1 VPVVAFLLSLLLSW
15 LWPSDAC
22 GYITDSAVHPP
33 PACGAYAYDTFT
45 PAQVGFPATG
55 QSYVDPVFG
64 ETLLRLSSF
73 YPSTGGSGIIYGIN
87 GLWNADG
94 TRYLHHNPSNQ
105 VDVINT
111 TTGAV
116 VRANVPYATGTNQA
130 TSFAPDNPDIFY
142 YTSGT
147 ILKSYSITSNTSS
160 NVKTFGGTLSGLASS
175 ADWIDTT
182 GRYFLLNI
190 AGQLTMWDKTSDI
203 LFTGTIAFVAGNTP
217 WAGLSPDGKF
227 IIISGLGPSN
237 NQKVSYAVNLAAHT
251 VTTTGVLFWDAC
263 FGDHGDVMTASDG
276 NTYFFS
282 GSCRF
287 GDAGLYRISVTN
299 AITADSSTQLTM
311 PGNHK
316 FITLNVPQSTS
327 HNACAAMGAQQ
338 DWCFMSVE
346 DPDDL
351 PASAGTWYA
360 YKQEIIMFQMVAPF
374 EVRRLVHHRSR
385 VISHYCS
392 TPRINP
398 NWQGT
403 AAMLTSAMSIPV
415 TSGCGYSDLWRWG
428 TP

>member
-1 VPVVAFLLSLLLSW
+1 VGAS
-15 LWPSDAC
+15 
-22 GYITDSAVHPP
+22 YTDPI
-33 PACGAYAYDTFT
+33 
-45 PAQVGFPATG
+45 
-55 QSYVDPVFG
+55 FG
-64 ETLLRLSSF
+64 GTILRLSNTVG
-73 YPSTGGSGIIYGIN
+73 STSSSGILYSIN

-94 TRYLHHNPSNQ
+94 TRYLHQTPANQ
-105 VDVINT
+105 VDILNT

-116 VRANVPYATGTNQA
+116 VRSNVPYATGTNQA

-175 ADWIDTT
+175 ADWIDST

-203 LFTGTIAFVAGNTP
+203 WFTGTIAFTAGNTP

-237 NQKVSYAVNLAAHT
+237 NQKVSYAVNLVAHT
-251 VTTTGVLFWDAC
+251 VNTTGVLFWDAC

-316 FITLNVPQSTS
+316 FITLNVPNSTS
-327 HNACAAMGAQQ
+327 HNACAAFGTNA

-346 DPDDL
+346 DPVDA
-351 PASAGTWYA
+351 PGSPGTWYA
-360 YKQEIIMFQMVAPF
+360 YKSELIAFHMVPPF
-374 EVRRLVHHRSR
+374 EVRRLAHHRSR
-385 VISHYCS
+385 VDGTAHFCS

-403 AAMLTSAMSIPV
+403 AAMFISAMSTPV
-415 TSGCGYSDLWRWG
+415 TTGCGYGDLYRVEI
-428 TP
+428 P